1 MLCEAEA
8 EGMADFSPSAGPE
21 GEFPGKS
28 EMLRAASPRAGLDN
42 EAASVLR
49 KASSMLMRAG

>member
-1 MLCEAEA
+1 
-8 EGMADFSPSAGPE
+8 MADFSPSAGPE

-49 KASSMLMRAG
+49 KASSMLMKASSALMRAG